1 MLDDRPISTISP
13 PCAARMQRA
22 RGDAH
27 VGLVADGARMRLTD
41 LRQAGSAKAMLP
53 HVGALPEVV
62 FLNTAG
68 GLTGGDEMSYRLD
81 LGPNARA
88 LATTQTAERA
98 YRASEGAVPA
108 RLSVRHTVG
117 AGGWLDWLPQETILY
132 DGSSLARETV
142 IDLAETA
149 GCMMLEAVVLGRAAM
164 GETLANVQFS
174 DRREVR
180 RQGRPVMIEPLELD
194 TTRLLRKTPA
204 MIPARA
210 FATLAIIGAGAQ
222 EAVGPARAALAVEG
236 VTAAASAFDGK
247 CIIRMMAADGWP
259 LRRQILALI
268 TTLRQGPIPRTW
280 QF

>member
-1 MLDDRPISTISP
+1 MLDSSPISTMP
-13 PCAARMQRA
+13 PAAKMQRA
-22 RGDAH
+22 RGDAR
-27 VGLVADGARMRLTD
+27 VGLVLDGTRMRLTD

-81 LGPNARA
+81 LGAGGRA

-98 YRASEGAVPA
+98 YRASDGADPA
-108 RLSVRHTVG
+108 RLTVHHTVG
-117 AGGWLDWLPQETILY
+117 AGAWLDWVPQETILY
-132 DGSSLARETV
+132 EASALHRETR
-142 IDLAETA
+142 IDLAEGA
-149 GCMMLEAVVLGRAAM
+149 GCMMLEAVILGRAAM
-164 GETLANVQFS
+164 GETLETLRFS

-180 RQGRPVMIEPLELD
+180 RNGKPVLIEPLELD
-194 TTRLLRKTPA
+194 TARLLRKTPA

-210 FATLAIIGAGAQ
+210 FATLAIIGDGAQ
-222 EAVGPARAALAVEG
+222 EAIGPVRAALTIEG

-268 TTLRQGPIPRTW
+268 TALRRAPVPRVW
-280 QF
+280 QI

>member
-1 MLDDRPISTISP
+1 MLDSSPISTMP
-13 PCAARMQRA
+13 PAAKMQRA
-22 RGDAH
+22 RGDAR
-27 VGLVADGARMRLTD
+27 VGLVLDGTRMRLTD

-81 LGPNARA
+81 LGAGGRA

-98 YRASEGAVPA
+98 YRASDGADPA
-108 RLSVRHTVG
+108 RLTVHHSVG
-117 AGGWLDWLPQETILY
+117 AGAWLDWVPQETILY
-132 DGSSLARETV
+132 EASALHRETR
-142 IDLAETA
+142 IDLADGA
-149 GCMMLEAVVLGRAAM
+149 GCMMLEAVILGRAAM
-164 GETLANVQFS
+164 GETLETLRFS

-180 RQGRPVMIEPLELD
+180 RNGRPVLIEPLELD
-194 TTRLLRKTPA
+194 TARLLRKTPA

-210 FATLAIIGAGAQ
+210 FATLAIIGDGAQ
-222 EAVGPARAALAVEG
+222 EAIGPARAALTTEG

-268 TTLRQGPIPRTW
+268 TALRRAPVPRVW
-280 QF
+280 QI